1 MRKSRLPTIIAMAS
15 ISLLVFLIAFNSVIL
30 GNEKTVEPTM
40 ETLISQIQDLEKV
53 VKALKDRVSKLEG
66 GQKILPT
73 VPQVKSPIASED
85 LPSVNIMPRVISP
98 TVPQVK
104 SPIASEDL
112 PSVNTTPHM
121 NRLPKGLVQREING
135 MPYYIIQLQ
144 AQNVDK

>member
-40 ETLISQIQDLEKV
+40 ETLISQVQNLEKV
-53 VKALKDRVSKLEG
+53 VKTLKDRVSKLEG

-73 VPQVKSPIASED
+73 VPQVKSPI
-85 LPSVNIMPRVISP
+85 
-98 TVPQVK
+98 VP
-104 SPIASEDL
+104 EDL

-121 NRLPKGLVQREING
+121 NRLPKGSVQREING
-135 MPYYIIQLQ
+135 MTYYIIPLQ

>member
-1 MRKSRLPTIIAMAS
+1 MKKSRLPTIIAMAS

-40 ETLISQIQDLEKV
+40 ETLLSQVQDLEKV
-53 VKALKDRVSKLEG
+53 VKAVKERVSKLEG

-73 VPQVKSPIASED
+73 VPQVKSHIV
-85 LPSVNIMPRVISP
+85 L
-98 TVPQVK
+98 
-104 SPIASEDL
+104 EDL

-121 NRLPKGLVQREING
+121 NQLPQGSVQREING
-135 MPYYIIQLQ
+135 MPYYIIPLQ

>member
-1 MRKSRLPTIIAMAS
+1 MKKSRLPTIIAMAS

-40 ETLISQIQDLEKV
+40 ETFLSQVQDLEKV
-53 VKALKDRVSKLEG
+53 VKAVKERVSKLEG

-73 VPQVKSPIASED
+73 LPQVKSHI
-85 LPSVNIMPRVISP
+85 
-98 TVPQVK
+98 VP
-104 SPIASEDL
+104 EDL

-121 NRLPKGLVQREING
+121 NQLPQGSVQREING
-135 MPYYIIQLQ
+135 MPYYIIPLQ